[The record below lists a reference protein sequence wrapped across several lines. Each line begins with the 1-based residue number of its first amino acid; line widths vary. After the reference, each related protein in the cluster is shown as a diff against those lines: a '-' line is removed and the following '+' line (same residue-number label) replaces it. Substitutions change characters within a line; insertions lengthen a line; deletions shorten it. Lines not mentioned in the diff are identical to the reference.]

1 MDNKISEIRNK
12 IRVLRVSM
20 LEAEDVMR
28 DQVRRDEDC
37 SEVSGQILVMRA
49 EMARLVVE
57 RAALGDREPISVSF
71 IPRLPVPL
79 IPAVRSSKRQL
90 KRVG

>member
-1 MDNKISEIRNK
+1 MDNKISEIRKK
-12 IRVLRVSM
+12 IRALRVSM

-28 DQVRRDEDC
+28 DQVRRDEEC
-37 SEVSGQILVMRA
+37 SEVSGQILAMRA

-57 RAALGDREPISVSF
+57 RATLGDREPISVSF
-71 IPRLPVPL
+71 VPRLPVPMT
-79 IPAVRSSKRQL
+79 PVVRSAKRHL